1 MATQKPGEW
10 ANSLLARFEEQLPYR
25 TQARLS
31 IDETMNCLIQ
41 ISRYRFSL
49 VISGLTKMLQRVNEI
64 FQPPACRGHEPERC
78 CYDSLIII
86 LETLERCLSGQSKDT
101 ARFEEAMNVK
111 LLLREICQFID
122 IQNENNQNATSLKAL
137 ASKVLFALSQNH
149 FGAVFNR
156 ISARLQELSTCAEEN
171 PDYSDIE
178 LIQHIDLDVHR
189 LTKLLTE
196 TVQKFKSLKKSAHM
210 ILLSSLERALWN
222 WIEFHPKEFED
233 LQRNP
238 NEELSKCCETF
249 FDILDSYSENKKARS
264 AVWPLQIMLLV
275 LSPKVLEEIVNADT
289 GAPCSPRHLKKKHFM
304 EGIKKGLSAHASSK
318 QSTESAAIACVKL
331 CKASTYININDAN
344 NVTFQLVQS
353 VINDLKALLFNPA
366 KPFSRGQGFNFQD
379 IDLMIDCWVS
389 CFRIKPHNN
398 EALKVC
404 LSLNSPPAYHFVI
417 VSSLLKI
424 VTQARLPWW
433 PQIDLVYARSGEL
446 RGLFTD
452 TLNKATQG
460 YIAHTPLRMI
470 TSLTLKSNAQSRLT
484 RPDEGPAHKALLLL
498 MVRLIHADPM
508 LLLNSLGKAGHE
520 VQSSTL
526 ELINGLVSL
535 VHQPT
540 MPDVAQEAMEA
551 LLALHSPD
559 KIEVWNPEAP
569 INTFWD
575 VSSQV
580 LFSISQKLIQHQI
593 ANYTDVLKWLREILI
608 CRNTFLQRHKD
619 YANVGSQIAICRQA
633 HIKLEVVFF
642 MYLWSVDL
650 DAVMVSLSCFGL
662 LCEEAEIRSGSDELT
677 VGFILPNYHLYQELS
692 HTSATLTSPQNV
704 ESRYSFF
711 EHTHGRATLQRNI
724 MSLLRKIEHCVNG
737 VQPAWEETFRNWK
750 FTSKLLLDY
759 PKGKPEEG
767 QAEVFHRSMGKRR
780 ASHQSSEHDL
790 EEQITEWA
798 NMTWFLLALGGVCLQ
813 KPRNQRQA
821 QQGYGLPIGTT
832 GGPSLMQSTTSLSG
846 SSSSSGRGSMHPI
859 MGSLVS
865 SIGPGTSQE
874 VQYCPVTQFIGQLL
888 RLLVCNNE
896 KFGPQIQKHVKEL
909 VGQEMSAQ
917 LYPILFDQ
925 IRAIVE
931 KFFDQQGQVVV
942 TDINTQFI
950 EHTIYIMKSVLDG
963 RQSKD
968 QNDQPA
974 NAEHLG
980 VTSIENLML
989 AIVRYVRHLDMTVH
1003 AIHIKTKLCQLV
1015 EVMMKRRDDL
1025 AFRQEMKFRNKL
1037 VEYLTDWVM
1046 GTSHQIA
1053 PPGSGDVTIITR
1065 DLDQAC
1071 MEAVAALLRGLPLQ
1085 PEESDRGDLM
1095 DAKSAL
1101 FLKYFTLFMNLL
1113 NDCVDGSEADKDTVN
1128 PPLLPPRPRVAAGKL
1143 TALRNAT
1150 IQAMS
1155 NLLSA
1160 NIDSGLMHS
1169 IDLGYNP
1176 DLQTRAAFMEVLTQI
1191 LQQGTEF
1198 DTLAESVMADRFEQL
1213 VQLVTMISD
1222 KGELPIAMA
1231 LASVVTTSQ
1240 MDELARVLVTL
1251 FDAKHLLSPLLWN
1264 MFYREVEVSDCMQTL
1279 FRGNSLGSKIMAFCF
1294 KIYGASYLQGLLEP
1308 LIRPLLD
1315 EPTSSF
1321 EVDPARLEPSEDIE
1335 NNRKNLIALTQ
1346 KVFDAIVNSADRFP
1360 PQLRSMCHCLY
1371 QVLSKRFP
1379 NLLQNNI
1386 GAVGTVIFLRFINPA
1401 IVSPQ
1406 ELGIVGKQVPT
1417 QIKRGLMLMSK
1428 ILQNIANHVEFSKEQ
1443 HMLCFNDFLRAHFE
1457 AGRRFFIQIA
1467 SDCETVDQTSHSMS
1481 FISDANV
1488 LALHRLL
1495 WSHQERI
1502 GDYLSSSRDH
1512 KAVGRRPFDK
1522 MATLLAYLG
1531 PPEHK
1536 PVDSHLLFSSYARWS
1551 SIDMSSTNFEEIMV
1565 KHQMH
1570 EKEEFKTLKSM
1581 NIFYQAG
1588 TSKAG
1593 NPVFYYIARRY
1604 KIGETNGDLLIY
1616 HVILTLKP
1624 FCHSPFE
1631 VVIDFTH
1638 TCSDNRFR
1646 TEFLQKWFY
1655 VLPEVAYENL
1665 YAAYI
1670 YNCNSWVREYTKFHD
1685 RILAPLKGCRKLI
1698 FLDSPAKL
1706 NDVIDPEQQKLPG
1719 ATLSLDEDLKVF
1731 NNALKLSHKDTKVAI
1746 KVGPTALQIT
1756 SAEKTKVLAHS
1767 VLLNDV
1773 YYASEIEE
1781 VCLVDD
1787 NQFTLSIANESSQLS
1802 FIHNDCD
1809 NIVQAIIHIRNRWE
1823 LSQPDSVTVHQK
1835 IRPKDVPGTL
1845 LNMALLNLG
1854 SSDPNLRTAAYNQL
1868 CALTATFDLK
1878 IEGQLLE
1885 TQGLCIPSNNTIF
1898 IKSVSETLATNE
1910 PHLTLE
1916 FLEECIQ
1923 GFQRSTIELKHLCL
1937 EYMTPWLA
1945 NLVRF
1950 CKPSDE
1956 GKRQKQVAMI
1966 LEKLINLTIEQ
1977 KEMYPSIQAKIW
1989 GSIGQIP
1996 ELIDMVLDNFIH
2008 KSVSSGLGSPQVE
2021 IMADTAVALASANVQ
2036 LVAKKVIGRL
2046 CRVMDKTCHSPTQY
2060 LEQHMMWDDIA
2071 ILARYLLML
2080 SFNNCLD
2087 VARHLPYLFHTVT
2100 FLVCTGSLSMRA
2112 STHGLVINI
2121 IHSLCTCTKP
2131 SFSEETQRVLRLSL
2145 DEFSLPKFYLLF
2157 GISKVKSAAVTAF
2170 RSSCRHPNDRWLGNE
2185 RVSQAPP
2192 ADRERLALPS
2202 LEVITE
2208 ALLEIMEACMR
2219 DIPDCDWLQTW
2230 TSLAKSFAF
2239 CFNPALQPRA
2249 LIVFGCISKSITDQD
2264 VKQLLRILVKALES
2278 FNDIV
2283 LLEALVMCLTRLQ
2296 PLLRPESPIHR
2307 ALFWVAVSVL
2317 QLDESTLYAAGLALL
2332 EQNLHTLNSQQLF
2345 DNQNIADVM
2354 MATRE
2359 PLEWHFKQLDHAVGL
2374 SFKSNFHFALVGHLL
2389 KGFRHPTPTTVS
2401 RTSRVLTMLLGIIAK
2416 PHRRDKFEVTPD
2428 SVAYL
2433 TALVCFSEEVR
2444 SRCHV
2449 KHTVPRW
2456 PVESGGSG
2464 DSGSG
2469 SSSDPSAPNSAGGG
2483 PLSGGGVPGGPHAAG
2498 GHGVRRQKSWDMLD
2512 QSAIQYARQ
2521 SHKVQ
2526 QHQEPVVIRGK
2537 SWRSL
2542 DSAHNPHLGMISH
2555 SSFVTHGLNNLI
2567 IINNNNSNSNNN
2579 TTATTTT
2586 TTITGTPNNNS
2597 TNNMSSNTNNPSNVN
2612 ATASG
2617 AGSSTGGSANTAT
2630 GVIGAYQSQRS
2641 DFRNR
2646 RSSSEPVNHG
2656 QMVLINPNIAKLIAL
2671 NQGHTPAYGHSAGAG
2686 GGGGNGVGGGGG
2698 TNLSGH
2704 GAQHSGTQLP
2714 QPSPLSSSALVS
2726 ALSATVP
2733 VTSEDD
2739 ESGAGG
2745 ATKGAKDEPESFI
2758 VDCLQ
2763 DISSI
2768 KIARMLFKT
2777 HRSFSVPTTKERPVK
2792 SARIDNRRQK
2802 ERGSRSSVSNESN
2815 VLLDPEVL
2823 PDSSTQA
2830 LVLTVLATLVKYT
2843 TDEAETRVLYQYLAE
2858 GSIVFPKVFP
2868 VIHSLLDQKVN
2879 NVLSVSN
2886 DQIVLASVQS
2896 IIQNMLASED
2906 ASQQPLHFLQS
2917 CGFGGLW
2924 RFAGP
2929 FTKYNMMVESS
2940 ELFVNFLEA
2949 MVETCLP
2956 VEESTPMP
2964 PSPRPYNLS
2973 SSLSSLTLGS
2983 PTDKAFSSESLD
2995 HDGFSGSVSSL
3006 RRASCSKARTTGSK
3020 HRFIDSPTHNI

>member
-10 ANSLLARFEEQLPYR
+10 ANSLLNRFEEQLPYR
-25 TQARLS
+25 TGPHGTQARLS
-31 IDETMNCLIQ
+31 IDQTMTCLIQ

-64 FQPPACRGHEPERC
+64 FIILQFQPPACRGHEPERC
-78 CYDSLIII
+78 VYDSLIII

-137 ASKVLFALSQNH
+137 ASKVLYALSQNH

-156 ISARLQELSTCAEEN
+156 ISARLQELSTCSEEN

-178 LIQHIDLDVHR
+178 LIQHIDLDVNR

-196 TVQKFKSLKKSAHM
+196 TIQKFKSLKKSAHF
-210 ILLSSLERALWN
+210 ILLNSLEKALWN

-238 NEELSKCCETF
+238 NDELSKGCETF
-249 FDILDSYSENKKARS
+249 FDILDSYAENKKARS

-275 LSPKVLEEIVNADT
+275 LSPKVLEEIVNADS

-304 EGIKKGLSAHASSK
+304 EGIKKGLGAHASSK

-331 CKASTYININDAN
+331 CKASTYININDSN

-366 KPFSRGQGFNFQD
+366 KPFSRGQGYNFQD

-446 RGLFTD
+446 RALFTD

-470 TSLTLKSNAQSRLT
+470 TSLTLKSKDAQSRLT

-535 VHQPT
+535 VHTPT

-692 HTSATLTSPQNV
+692 HTSSTLTTQNV
-704 ESRYSFF
+704 ESRYNFF
-711 EHTHGRATLQRNI
+711 EHTQGRATLQKNI
-724 MSLLRKIEHCVNG
+724 MSLMRKIEHCVNG
-737 VQPAWEETFRNWK
+737 VQPAWEETFRNWEV
-750 FTSKLLLDY
+750 TSKVLQNY

-813 KPRNQRQA
+813 KPRNQRLA
-821 QQGYGLPIGTT
+821 QTQILPIGIS
-832 GGPSLMQSTTSLSG
+832 GPSLMQSTTSL

-859 MGSLVS
+859 MGSLV
-865 SIGPGTSQE
+865 TSMGMGGGSQD

-896 KFGPQIQKHVKEL
+896 KFGPQIQKNVKEL

-925 IRAIVE
+925 IRSIVE

-1053 PPGSGDVTIITR
+1053 PPSSGDVTLITR

-1113 NDCVDGSEADKDTVN
+1113 NDCVDGSEADKDTNN

-1315 EPTSSF
+1315 DPMTSF
-1321 EVDPARLEPSEDIE
+1321 EVDPARLESTEDIE
-1335 NNRKNLIALTQ
+1335 VNRKNLIALTQ

-1443 HMLCFNDFLRAHFE
+1443 HMLCFNDFLRSHFE
-1457 AGRRFFIQIA
+1457 GGRRFFIQIA

-1665 YAAYI
+1665 HSVYI

-1706 NDVIDPEQQKLPG
+1706 NDVIDPENQKLPG

-1731 NNALKLSHKDTKVAI
+1731 SNALKLSHKDTKVAI

-1966 LEKLINLTIEQ
+1966 LEKLINLTIDQ

-2100 FLVCTGSLSMRA
+2100 FLVCSGSLSMRA

-2185 RVSQAPP
+2185 RVSQTPP

-2202 LEVITE
+2202 LEVITD

-2278 FNDIV
+2278 FNDII

-2345 DNQNIADVM
+2345 DKQNIADVM

-2444 SRCHV
+2444 SRCHI
-2449 KHTVPRW
+2449 KHTLPRW
-2456 PVESGGSG
+2456 PIESGVILEPGSTGDPSVVAAITAGQAGSG
-2464 DSGSG
+2464 GQ
-2469 SSSDPSAPNSAGGG
+2469 N
-2483 PLSGGGVPGGPHAAG
+2483 
-2498 GHGVRRQKSWDMLD
+2498 VRRQKSWDMLD
-2512 QSAIQYARQ
+2512 QSAIQFARQ

-2526 QHQEPVVIRGK
+2526 
-2537 SWRSL
+2537 
-2542 DSAHNPHLGMISH
+2542 PHPCSK
-2555 SSFVTHGLNNLI
+2555 T
-2567 IINNNNSNSNNN
+2567 
-2579 TTATTTT
+2579 
-2586 TTITGTPNNNS
+2586 
-2597 TNNMSSNTNNPSNVN
+2597 
-2612 ATASG
+2612 
-2617 AGSSTGGSANTAT
+2617 
-2630 GVIGAYQSQRS
+2630 
-2641 DFRNR
+2641 
-2646 RSSSEPVNHG
+2646 
-2656 QMVLINPNIAKLIAL
+2656 
-2671 NQGHTPAYGHSAGAG
+2671 
-2686 GGGGNGVGGGGG
+2686 
-2698 TNLSGH
+2698 
-2704 GAQHSGTQLP
+2704 
-2714 QPSPLSSSALVS
+2714 
-2726 ALSATVP
+2726 
-2733 VTSEDD
+2733 
-2739 ESGAGG
+2739 
-2745 ATKGAKDEPESFI
+2745 
-2758 VDCLQ
+2758 
-2763 DISSI
+2763 
-2768 KIARMLFKT
+2768 ARMLFKT
-2777 HRSFSVPTTKERPVK
+2777 QRSFSVPTPRERQGK
-2792 SARIDNRRQK
+2792 STDRQK

-2858 GSIVFPKVFP
+2858 GSVVFPKVFP

-2940 ELFVNFLEA
+2940 ELFVNCLEA

-2956 VEESTPMP
+2956 VEENTPMP

-3006 RRASCSKARTTGSK
+3006 RRASCSKVRSAK